1 MTDPIVNAWLTH
13 CKLQKTML
21 EAIPQEALLDRP
33 LSNGRTVGA
42 MWAHIHNNRLSWL
55 EPAAPD
61 LLVGIEKVGK
71 EQFTDKQ
78 LIGAAVAAS
87 SQAIAD
93 LLERS
98 ASRLNLVGAAAE
110 SLPGKGGKVPGFGG
124 HPASFLGYLV
134 AHEAYH
140 HGEIGLALTQSGHPL
155 DRKVSYSIWDW
166 RGS

>member
-1 MTDPIVNAWLTH
+1 MTDPIVIAWLTH

-21 EAIPQEALLDRP
+21 DAIPQEALLDRP

-61 LLVGIEKVGK
+61 LLAGIEKIGK
-71 EQFTDKQ
+71 EQTNDKPR
-78 LIGAAVAAS
+78 ISAALAAS
-87 SQAIAD
+87 GQAITA

-98 ASRLNLVGAAAE
+98 IAEE
-110 SLPGKGGKVPGFGG
+110 SLPGKVSKVPGFGG

-140 HGEIGLALTQSGHPL
+140 HGEIGLALAQSGHPL